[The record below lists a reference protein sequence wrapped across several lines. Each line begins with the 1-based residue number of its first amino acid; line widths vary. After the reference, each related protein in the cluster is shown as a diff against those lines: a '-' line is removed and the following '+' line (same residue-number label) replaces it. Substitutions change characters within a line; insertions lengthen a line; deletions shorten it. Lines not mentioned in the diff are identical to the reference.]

1 MPPPIAPDPLEFFM
15 TQSRLAMETLY
26 EGHVRLTNNLLPLMP
41 QTGYSRILFT
51 TSVVAYNVGGTELG
65 ESQGQSF
72 LSAYYSGKRAL
83 LAYAN
88 NLRGFLRTSGSSTQ
102 VSTLNPVVINTGLAL
117 GTNPIVT
124 EPVDADGNSP
134 FNPVLQSVIDGF
146 RLALQ
151 AVCPRSSRQRPIRRF
166 SPGVHRPRTLP
177 SVHGVSPSPPWAS
190 TARSLIRCRERM
202 MNLRCAFVVA
212 ESVRWTRA
220 PQTGVER
227 FARPADLFL
236 AWITGLSDP
245 RADIRSSFPDR

>member
-1 MPPPIAPDPLEFFM
+1 M

-146 RLALQ
+146 RLALASGVPAEFAAEAYTQ
-151 AVCPRSSRQRPIRRF
+151 ILARRTPPANVAVGSRREPFATMGFNSTIIDTLQGENDESALRF
-166 SPGVHRPRTLP
+166 
-177 SVHGVSPSPPWAS
+177 
-190 TARSLIRCRERM
+190 RCR
-202 MNLRCAFVVA
+202 
-212 ESVRWTRA
+212 
-220 PQTGVER
+220 
-227 FARPADLFL
+227 
-236 AWITGLSDP
+236 
-245 RADIRSSFPDR
+245 